1 MQKRLLL
8 LLILCCF
15 FTINKVEASHTI
27 GAEIEYE
34 SIGPRVWKIKLTV
47 YGDCN
52 TFTLCNGMNC
62 QLTVRVSPNNSL
74 NSVGCSALPNTINVN
89 LSLVK
94 LEDLNKSVTDL
105 CGNIAKNGCTN
116 LGQVTGGPLNPS
128 IEKYV
133 FEGTLDM
140 SIPSLNNTNCSYWD
154 ISWDY
159 CCRQEGVWNIIT
171 SNELLYSVRATI
183 NIFNRTSSPVRNNS
197 PKLKNE
203 PILVTCS
210 GQEQILNAGATDPDG
225 DSLTYELGPPF
236 ASSSAN
242 QIVNYRYPGSP
253 VYPFPLIAN
262 KAPHINYPQP
272 NGPYVVIDNTN
283 GDISFNAANNTS
295 SIIYGNLNTFIKQ
308 WSYDTLGNPVL
319 VGITMRDF
327 QYYTLNCPNNNPPQL
342 RTIPSLPYNKPQYNY
357 EVEAGQQLCFTVT
370 AKDTDA
376 YPTISRFDTTFISWN
391 EGLVRPGKLSFAPTY
406 AVGAGLPRPRE
417 DQWQFCWQTET
428 TDIRTLPYY
437 FTITAVDKFCPTI
450 GQVTK
455 AFSVQVIPPTPI
467 ASFTQLTS
475 NLNCARYRYRVYK
488 NSPYTW
494 LHQASLKIATKPNDK
509 TFANNVINVAHL
521 SINPQAGMFDSIG
534 EPRLMFI
541 DSFQFNQP
549 GTYYLLFSCNTTSNP
564 NKALQVL
571 DSIVVSADSILTSI
585 IFTNNNP
592 SFCAGDSALLSVNFI
607 NPSYIYQWQV
617 NEHNILQATTTSF
630 NAKQQ
635 GLYRVIVT
643 DTALNCNTFSNTIR
657 VDAHPRVIPKPSI
670 LVHYNCAFSLNN
682 ISYFDSSKV
691 SSGTFTRLWSF
702 GDSTTSTEQS
712 GTKMYTTAKTYSVKL
727 TLTSNFGCI
736 DSAATIIPIIEPI
749 NLVISSNKSANICQ
763 GESVLLSCINYP
775 NANYY
780 WFKNNEL
787 LSNANSNIL
796 TVNQQGNYKLVIAM
810 GPDCKDTSNTI
821 TVQVNPIPNV
831 GFTIN
836 NTSQCLNTNRFI
848 LIDTTTIASGNYTR
862 VWTWANNT
870 SSLQNLNLSFT
881 DTGLYYLQLK
891 VTSIHGCSDSSSK
904 KLTVLANSTIDSI
917 NGSINNL
924 SNHQTYNYFVNQ
936 RPNNTY
942 YWLAIN
948 GNIISGQGT
957 NSVAVNYLQPGT
969 GQLKA
974 IATNTNGCSDTASIT
989 VNILSN
995 PPYILNFNPKK
1006 GSNGT
1011 VVTINGG
1018 NFYGTSAVTFGGTN
1032 AQKFTEVSPNV
1043 ILAIVD
1049 SGATGDVVVVT
1060 SSGTDSLSLFTYV
1073 ARSIITEIG
1082 SQWFSIFPNPA
1093 SVEVSIESNLSL
1105 QYVTFELFDLN
1116 GKIVISKTC
1125 NNPISKYT
1133 IDVKE
1138 LNPAIYLLR
1147 ITSNGH

>member
-1 MQKRLLL
+1 MFSSLQ
-8 LLILCCF
+8 
-15 FTINKVEASHTI
+15 VHADHVVGGEV
-27 GAEIEYE
+27 EYE
-34 SIGPRVWKIKLTV
+34 CIGPRIWKIRLTV
-47 YGDCN
+47 YRDCN
-52 TFTLCNGMNC
+52 GAPICFSGNC
-62 QLTVRVSPNNSL
+62 KQTMIAKPNVAL
-74 NSVGCSALPNTINVN
+74 NPANCVAIPNEVIFNLP
-89 LSLVK
+89 LVK
-94 LEDLNKSVTDL
+94 VEDVGKASGEL

-116 LGQVTGGPLNPS
+116 LGQVTAGPFNPS
-128 IEKYV
+128 TEKYI
-133 FEGTLDM
+133 FEGTLDL
-140 SIPSLNNTNCSYWD
+140 SSPSLNNATCTYWD
-154 ISWDY
+154 VYWDL
-159 CCRQEGVWNIIT
+159 CCRSQGIWNLAISYGQTFRIG
-171 SNELLYSVRATI
+171 ATI
-183 NIFNRTSSPVRNNS
+183 NIFNRSANPLKNNS
-197 PKLKNE
+197 PIIKNE
-203 PILVTCS
+203 PALIICS
-210 GQEQILNAGATDPDG
+210 GQEYVFNMGAIDPDD
-225 DSLTYELGPPF
+225 DSLTYEITPSLQ
-236 ASSSAN
+236 SS
-242 QIVNYRYPGSP
+242 GSP
-253 VYPFPLIAN
+253 VVYQPPGSANYPFPLNAF
-262 KAPHINYPQP
+262 KAPHISHPQP
-272 NGPYVVIDNTN
+272 NGPYIILDSSS
-283 GDISFNAANNTS
+283 GDISFNPSNNTS
-295 SIIYGNLNTFIKQ
+295 SFINGNINMQIKQ
-308 WSYDTLGNPVL
+308 WSKDSIGNPLL
-319 VGITMRDF
+319 VGITQRELQF
-327 QYYTLNCPNNNPPQL
+327 SVFNCPSNNPPRL
-342 RTIPSLPYNKPQYNY
+342 ATIPLGPNNKPIFEY
-357 EVEAGQQLCFTVT
+357 EICAGDSLGFTVI

-376 YPTISRFDTTFISWN
+376 YLSLQRFDTTYISWN
-391 EGLVRPGKLSFAPTY
+391 EGIVRPGKLSFKPTY
-406 AVGAGLPRPRE
+406 TIDSAVTRPRE
-417 DQWQFCWQTET
+417 DSWQFNWKTEIN
-428 TDIRTLPYY
+428 DGRTLPYF
-437 FTITAVDKFCPTI
+437 FTVTAFDKFCPNV
-450 GQVTK
+450 GRVTR
-455 AFSVQVIPPTPI
+455 
-467 ASFTQLTS
+467 SFKITVLPKLSFNTTKT
-475 NLNCARYRYRVYK
+475 NLRCGNTRINLYK
-488 NSPYTW
+488 NAPYGSLQT
-494 LHQASLKIATKPNDK
+494 ASLQVSVAPNDK
-509 TFANNVINVAHL
+509 NFIYGTRIVAPIN
-521 SINPQAGMFDSIG
+521 INPQGSQIDSITQPRLMYSDSFRYTQPGKYYLRFNYVASEKSCLTPVFDSIEIYPNAIVTSQIVSLG
-534 EPRLMFI
+534 DTTFCDKE
-541 DSFQFNQP
+541 SVS
-549 GTYYLLFSCNTTSNP
+549 LLTKLTNP
-564 NKALQVL
+564 N
-571 DSIVVSADSILTSI
+571 
-585 IFTNNNP
+585 
-592 SFCAGDSALLSVNFI
+592 
-607 NPSYIYQWQV
+607 YIYQWLR
-617 NEHNILQATTTSF
+617 NDSIIANKTTS
-630 NAKQQ
+630 NLTAKLS
-635 GLYRVIVT
+635 GLYKLLVT

-691 SSGTFTRLWSF
+691 SSGTFTRLWGF
-702 GDSTTSTEQS
+702 GDSTTSTAQS

-736 DSAATIIPIIEPI
+736 DSAATIIPIMEPI

-810 GPDCKDTSNTI
+810 GPDCIDTSNTI

-848 LIDTTTIASGNYTR
+848 LIDTTTIASGNYTKI
-862 VWTWANNT
+862 WTWANNT

-957 NSVAVNYLQPGT
+957 NSVTVNYLQPGT

-995 PPYILNFNPKK
+995 PPYILNFNPKI
-1006 GSNGT
+1006 GPNGT

-1018 NFYGTSAVTFGGTN
+1018 NFYGTSAVTFGGIN

-1073 ARSIITEIG
+1073 ARNIITEIG

-1116 GKIVISKTC
+1116 GKVVHHYKC
-1125 NNPISKYT
+1125 NTVAKRVMLDIRDLIPSS
-1133 IDVKE
+1133 
-1138 LNPAIYLLR
+1138 YLLR
-1147 ITSNGH
+1147 IVSDGQSCIVKIIKQ